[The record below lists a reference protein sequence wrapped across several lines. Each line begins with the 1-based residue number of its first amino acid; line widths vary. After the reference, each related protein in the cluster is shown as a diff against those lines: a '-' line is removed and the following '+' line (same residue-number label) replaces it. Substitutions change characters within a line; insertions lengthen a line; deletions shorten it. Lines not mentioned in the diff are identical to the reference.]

1 MTIRDFKINLINKVS
16 GKEEEYFFLSE
27 MGAIV
32 SAKQIAKTENVKAIV
47 SQVKAITKKGLKWE
61 VIASYGA

>member
-1 MTIRDFKINLINKVS
+1 MIIRDFKINLINKVS

-32 SAKQIAKTENVKAIV
+32 SAKQIARTENVTVIV
-47 SQVKAITKKGLKWE
+47 SQVKATTKKGLKWE